1 MLNKTTLFATS
12 AVLAIAVSTPAF
24 AQVDEVITTAT
35 KRQTTLQETP
45 VAVTVTSADVI
56 EKSRIADIKDL
67 QSVVP
72 SLRVNQLQNSQN
84 TNFVIRGF
92 GNGANNAG
100 IEPSV
105 GVFIDG
111 VYRSRSAAQIS
122 DLPILERV
130 EVLRGPQSTLFGKN
144 ASAGVISVVTAKP
157 KFEQEGYIEG
167 GIANFNG
174 YSARGYYTNA
184 LDDKAAFSIG
194 GGINVRDGYF
204 DQALSGV
211 DENNSR
217 NRANIRGQLLV
228 EPSDRT
234 TARFIAD
241 YSSIDENCCGT
252 ANFQNLGAGAVVA
265 GLGGQV
271 TNGDTFSYINF
282 QNKESENTVDDYGIS
297 AEVTHDMGW
306 ATLTSISAFRKN
318 DATFDSDADFGTVEL
333 LRGVDSN
340 QEIETLTQELR
351 LASSSDGPLQWM
363 VGGYFFDENVDADS
377 GITYGAGLRRFI
389 EAGLTDALQPGNL
402 PALGAALAGSS
413 PLLTGIETSAG
424 NDAGSSFAAGTDINE
439 FFTQDNTAL
448 SLFGTID
455 YDVTDRLTLTLGGNY
470 TSDEKDVTGFTVN
483 GDSYSNIDLNSNPA
497 VGAFTNQAIMAAYGD
512 TTSPIFQGW
521 AALVA
526 PNLPGPL
533 AGMPLNATTISFLP
547 GGLGNPALAPFVA
560 NVQGSVVSGLSAT
573 QFQPQFLPFPNSVES
588 GRSDDSKFTYTVRGA
603 YEVNDNLN
611 VYASYATGFK
621 SSSWNLSRDSRPFLS
636 DFAQLS
642 SRGLLPNNYIF
653 APNAT
658 DANNFQNGRN
668 AGTRFAEPEEARV
681 IELGAKMRFERG
693 ALNVA
698 VFDQQIEG
706 FQSNVFLGTGFGLA
720 NSGEQIT
727 QGLEFDAAYSPFDS
741 LDLTLAGT
749 FLDAKYESFVN
760 TGIAIDP
767 ESPAIGAN
775 ELDLSGESVAGVSPV
790 SLVAGA
796 TFNSELAN
804 GWGYYLRGTYLY
816 ESEVQVSEP
825 IPTIVGAQPE
835 RTINSV
841 DLSAGLDFGNDLELQ
856 VWVRNATEDEYI
868 TTYFAVPAQSGI
880 VNGYPSEPR
889 TYGMN
894 LRKSF

>member
-1 MLNKTTLFATS
+1 MFNKSTLLASS
-12 AVLAIAVSTPAF
+12 AVLAIALSTPAY
-24 AQVDEVITTAT
+24 AQMDEVITTST

-45 VAVTVTSADVI
+45 VAVSVVNSDVI
-56 EKSRIADIKDL
+56 EKSRILDIKDL

-105 GVFIDG
+105 GVFVDG

-157 KFEQEGYIEG
+157 KFEQEGYVEG
-167 GIANFNG
+167 GISNFGG
-174 YSARGYYTNA
+174 YTAKGYYTNA
-184 LDDKAAFSIG
+184 IDDNAAFSIG
-194 GGINVRDGYF
+194 GGINKRDGYF
-204 DQALSGV
+204 DQTVAGV
-211 DENNSR
+211 DKNNSR
-217 NRANIRGQLLV
+217 DRMNIRGQLLL
-228 EPSDRT
+228 EPTDKT
-234 TARFIAD
+234 TARIIMD
-241 YSSIDENCCGT
+241 YSNIDENCCGT

-271 TNGDTFSYINF
+271 TTGETFSYTNF
-282 QNKESENTVDDYGIS
+282 QNKNSGNTVDDYGVS
-297 AEVTHDMGW
+297 AEINHDLGW
-306 ATLTSISAFRKN
+306 ANLTSISAFRSN
-318 DATFDSDADFGTVEL
+318 DATFDSDADFGTAEL
-333 LRGVDSN
+333 LRGVDSD
-340 QEIETLTQELR
+340 QEIDTLTQELR
-351 LASSSDGPLQWM
+351 LTSTSDSPLQWM
-363 VGGYFFDENVDADS
+363 VGGYIFKEDVKANS
-377 GITYGAGLRRFI
+377 GITYGANIRSFI
-389 EAGLTDALQPGNL
+389 EAGLTNALQPGNL
-402 PALGAALAGSS
+402 PALGAALGGAS
-413 PLLTGIETSAG
+413 PILTAIEATAG
-424 NDAGSSFAAGTDINE
+424 NGVGSSFASGTDINE

-448 SLFGTID
+448 SAFGTID
-455 YDVTDRLTLTLGGNY
+455 YDVNDRLTLTFGGNY
-470 TSDEKDVTGFTVN
+470 TQDKKEVTGRTVN
-483 GDSYSNIDLNSNPA
+483 GDQFSNIDLNSNPA
-497 VGAFTNQAIMAAYGD
+497 VGGFTNLAIMGAYGD
-512 TTSPIFQGW
+512 TASPIYQGW
-521 AALVA
+521 AAAVA
-526 PNLPGPL
+526 PNLPGGL
-533 AGMPLNATTISFLP
+533 NGLQLNATTVGFIP
-547 GGLGNPALAPFVA
+547 GGLSNPLLAPFIA
-560 NVQGSVVSGLSAT
+560 NVQGSVVTGLSAT
-573 QFQPQFLPFPNSVES
+573 QFQPQFLQFPNDVES
-588 GRSDDSKFTYTVRGA
+588 GKSDDSKFTYTVRGA

-611 VYASYATGFK
+611 LYASYATGFK

-636 DFAQLS
+636 DFAQLNANS
-642 SRGLLPNNYIF
+642 LLPNNFIF
-653 APNAT
+653 APTAT
-658 DANNFQNGRN
+658 DPNNFQDGRN
-668 AGTRFAEPEEARV
+668 SGTRFAEPEDAKV

-720 NSGEQIT
+720 NSGKQIT
-727 QGLEFDAAYSPFDS
+727 QGLEFDATYSPIDS

-749 FLDAKYESFVN
+749 LLDAKYDSFVN

-767 ESPAIGAN
+767 ASPAIGAN
-775 ELDLSGESVAGVSPV
+775 ELDLTGESVAGVSPV

-796 TFNSELAN
+796 TFTNELEN
-804 GWGYYLRGTYLY
+804 GWGYYLRGTFLF
-816 ESEVQVSEP
+816 ESNVQVSEP

-835 RTINSV
+835 REIKSL

-856 VWVRNATEDEYI
+856 LWVRNATEDEYI

-889 TYGMN
+889 TYGLN

>member
-1 MLNKTTLFATS
+1 
-12 AVLAIAVSTPAF
+12 
-24 AQVDEVITTAT
+24 
-35 KRQTTLQETP
+35 
-45 VAVTVTSADVI
+45 
-56 EKSRIADIKDL
+56 
-67 QSVVP
+67 
-72 SLRVNQLQNSQN
+72 
-84 TNFVIRGF
+84 
-92 GNGANNAG
+92 
-100 IEPSV
+100 
-105 GVFIDG
+105 
-111 VYRSRSAAQIS
+111 
-122 DLPILERV
+122 LPILERV

-351 LASSSDGPLQWM
+351 L
-363 VGGYFFDENVDADS
+363 
-377 GITYGAGLRRFI
+377 
-389 EAGLTDALQPGNL
+389 
-402 PALGAALAGSS
+402 
-413 PLLTGIETSAG
+413 

-668 AGTRFAEPEEARV
+668 AGTRFADPEEARV

-825 IPTIVGAQPE
+825 IPTIVG
-835 RTINSV
+835 
-841 DLSAGLDFGNDLELQ
+841 
-856 VWVRNATEDEYI
+856 
-868 TTYFAVPAQSGI
+868 
-880 VNGYPSEPR
+880 
-889 TYGMN
+889 MN